1 MIYEFES
8 DVKIDDEILKAELGS
23 NGEVQLKNIIRTIQK
38 EQNAIIRNTKD
49 RIMVIQGAAGSG
61 KTSVALHRIAYL
73 LYHDRQNLKSSNIL
87 ILSPNGVFSDYIS
100 HILPELGEENIKE
113 MSFDLFAYKQLRD
126 TVSDCEDRYDEIER
140 RIRFP
145 QKASLAEEKQSMEFI
160 NLMERYLVELEDRL
174 MNFKDVEY
182 KGFVKKESEI
192 IELFYFKFQDFH
204 CSQGWMQLQIIS
216 LTRWKLCGNVIW
228 QMMRKT

>member
-1 MIYEFES
+1 MLI
-8 DVKIDDEILKAELGS
+8 
-23 NGEVQLKNIIRTIQK
+23 
-38 EQNAIIRNTKD
+38 
-49 RIMVIQGAAGSG
+49 
-61 KTSVALHRIAYL
+61 
-73 LYHDRQNLKSSNIL
+73 SSF
-87 ILSPNGVFSDYIS
+87 G
-100 HILPELGEENIKE
+100 
-113 MSFDLFAYKQLRD
+113 D

-192 IELFYFKFQDFH
+192 IELFYFKFQDFPLLSRMDAVADYFIDEVETLRDRDLADDEKDLIREKFMKLYVTGDLL
-204 CSQGWMQLQIIS
+204 CDLQS
-216 LTRWKLCGNVIW
+216 VPERKMDTKDFHVFL
-228 QMMRKT
+228 MRKES

>member
-1 MIYEFES
+1 
-8 DVKIDDEILKAELGS
+8 
-23 NGEVQLKNIIRTIQK
+23 
-38 EQNAIIRNTKD
+38 
-49 RIMVIQGAAGSG
+49 
-61 KTSVALHRIAYL
+61 
-73 LYHDRQNLKSSNIL
+73 
-87 ILSPNGVFSDYIS
+87 
-100 HILPELGEENIKE
+100 

-182 KGFVKKESEI
+182 KLGF
-192 IELFYFKFQDFH
+192 LLLFH
-204 CSQGWMQLQIIS
+204 CFLWYNKSSEKGAENIWLVIQKIQKS
-216 LTRWKLCGNVIW
+216 SRTR
-228 QMMRKT
+228 T